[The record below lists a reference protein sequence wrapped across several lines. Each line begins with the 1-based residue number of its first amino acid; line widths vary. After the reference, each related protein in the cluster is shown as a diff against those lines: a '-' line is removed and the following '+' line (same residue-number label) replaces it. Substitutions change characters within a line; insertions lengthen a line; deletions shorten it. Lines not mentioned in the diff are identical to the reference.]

1 MNIAKEFVIKNKT
14 AFAAAVA
21 VYFAGLIIG
30 SLFAC
35 RLDAQKADELRA
47 YIVPYLD
54 AQTVSNL
61 GHADI
66 FAASA
71 LAHLRFVAVALVCSV
86 SIFLLPLFI
95 FAFGLNGYR
104 IGFAISFVADNFGA
118 GGIALA
124 LSSALV
130 SCLLAMPMY
139 VLIFVTEINFS
150 VKRKIRPVNGDG
162 KNARRD
168 FSAFA
173 FLLLLMYF
181 LLCISSAAEA
191 WVTPFLIGI
200 MN

>member
-14 AFAAAVA
+14 AFAAAAA
-21 VYFAGLIIG
+21 VYFAGLIMG
-30 SLFAC
+30 SVFAC

-47 YIVPYLD
+47 YIVPYLAAD
-54 AQTVSNL
+54 TASNL
-61 GHADI
+61 SHSDI

-71 LAHLRFVAVALVCSV
+71 LAHLRFVAVALICSV

-104 IGFAISFVADNFGA
+104 MGFAISFVADNFGT

-139 VLIFVTEINFS
+139 VLIFVTEINS
-150 VKRKIRPVNGDG
+150 AKRKIQPVNGDG
-162 KNARRD
+162 KNERRD
-168 FSAFA
+168 FLAFA
-173 FLLLLMYF
+173 FVLLLMYF

>member
-30 SLFAC
+30 SVFAC

-47 YIVPYLD
+47 YIVPYLSAD
-54 AQTVSNL
+54 TAAALS
-61 GHADI
+61 HADI

-71 LAHLRFVAVALVCSV
+71 LSHLRFVAVALICSA

-104 IGFAISFVADNFGA
+104 IGFAISFIADNFGA

-124 LSSALV
+124 LTSALV

-139 VLIFVTEINFS
+139 FLIFVTEINYS
-150 VKRKIRPVNGDG
+150 VKRKLQTANGDG
-162 KNARRD
+162 KNTRRD
-168 FSAFA
+168 FPAFA
-173 FLLLLMYF
+173 FLLLLIYF
-181 LLCISSAAEA
+181 LLCISSAVEA
-191 WVTPFLIGI
+191 WVTPGLIGI

>member
-14 AFAAAVA
+14 AFAVAAA
-21 VYFAGLIIG
+21 VYFSGLIIG
-30 SLFAC
+30 SVLAC
-35 RLDAQKADELRA
+35 RIDAQRADELRA

-54 AQTVSNL
+54 ADAAAALS
-61 GHADI
+61 HADI

-71 LAHLRFVAVALVCSV
+71 LTHLRFAAAALICSA

-95 FAFGLNGYR
+95 FAFGLIGYR
-104 IGFAISFVADNFGA
+104 IGFAISFIADNFSA

-124 LSSALV
+124 LSSAFV

-139 VLIFVTEINFS
+139 VLIFVTEINYS
-150 VKRKIRPVNGDG
+150 VKRRLQYANGDVR
-162 KNARRD
+162 NARKD
-168 FSAFA
+168 FFAFA

-181 LLCISSAAEA
+181 MLCISSAAEA